1 MLLRSSSNPALNS
14 WLQHQQNP
22 ILLPSPE
29 PDFIRYKSSHDS
41 PKMISRAS
49 SESDLTTL
57 SSLSKQRR
65 ISNSNSLSCCTSMFT
80 SVAVEEDVEAE
91 EKESELL
98 FSSSG
103 LDPGVMDGGGGG
115 NGSDDTD
122 LYYQSMIEM
131 DPSNS
136 LVLVNY
142 AKFLKEVRGDAMKAE
157 EYCSRAIL
165 ANPNDGTALSMY
177 ADLIWETQKD
187 ASRARSYFDQAVKVS
202 PDDCYIMAS
211 YARFLWDAEEDDDE
225 EEEQVSDL
233 NQATTSFS
241 LQFPVA
247 PMAAAS
253 WG

>member
-1 MLLRSSSNPALNS
+1 
-14 WLQHQQNP
+14 
-22 ILLPSPE
+22 
-29 PDFIRYKSSHDS
+29 
-41 PKMISRAS
+41 MISRAS
-49 SESDLTTL
+49 SESGLTTL

-115 NGSDDTD
+115 GNGSDDTD

-142 AKFLKEVRGDAMKAE
+142 ANFLKEVRGDAMKAE